1 MTWRVEINETAR
13 KQIKSL
19 DRLIQAGIVKFLH
32 ERIAGSGNPRTFGKA
47 LKGDKGDLWRYRV
60 GDYRIIC
67 DIRDGLVT
75 VLVLRVRHRREA
87 YRR

>member
-1 MTWRVEINETAR
+1 LIRRVEINETAR

-19 DRLIQAGIVKFLH
+19 DRPVQSGILKFLR
-32 ERIAGSGNPRTFGKA
+32 ERVAESSDPRQTGKA
-47 LKGDKGDLWRYRV
+47 LRGDMGDLWRYRV

-67 DIRDGLVT
+67 DIHDDLVT
-75 VLVLRVRHRREA
+75 VLVLRVRHRKEA

>member
-1 MTWRVEINETAR
+1 LIWRVEINETAR

-19 DRLIQAGIVKFLH
+19 DRPVQSGILKFLR
-32 ERIAGSGNPRTFGKA
+32 ERVAESSDPRQTGKA
-47 LKGDKGDLWRYRV
+47 LRGDMGDLWRYRV

-67 DIRDGLVT
+67 DIHDDLVT
-75 VLVLRVRHRREA
+75 VLVLRVRHRKEA